1 MNTTKQA
8 ISKRNVVGIYPRK
21 GVKQYRSRGG
31 AWYPTSSTELVDV
44 QFQFSEFQL
53 FKSPVGFEW
62 ITLPGDDTLIAYGG
76 GQVSRTPLPAGT
88 RVRRVL
94 SDYADWAGIV
104 AVAVILPPDAS

>member
-8 ISKRNVVGIYPRK
+8 ISKHNVLGVYTRK
-21 GVKQYRSRGG
+21 NQKQYRTRGG

-44 QFQFSEFQL
+44 QVRFSEFQL

-62 ITLPGDDTLIAYGG
+62 LALPSDDTLIAYEGRHTR
-76 GQVSRTPLPAGT
+76 RTQLPAGT

-94 SDYADWAGIV
+94 PGYADWAGV
-104 AVAVILPPDAS
+104 VAVILPV